1 MNNINEELELS
12 KNNVNTDTIID
23 DAIIKAGSQKS
34 LASVLQCTQAYIS
47 LIKYGKRLAPIEFW
61 DKVFKYMD
69 LKLSDKAVKL
79 AYMHICNRY
88 NYNKLMKA
96 MEE

>member
-1 MNNINEELELS
+1 MNNINEELELT
-12 KNNVNTDTIID
+12 KNNVNTETIFD
-23 DAIIKAGSQKS
+23 DAIIKAGSQNA
-34 LASVLQCTQAYIS
+34 LASVLQCTQAYVS
-47 LIKYGKRLAPIEFW
+47 LVKKGKRLAPIEFW
-61 DKVFKYMD
+61 DKVFKFMD

-88 NYNKLMKA
+88 NYNKLMRA

>member
-1 MNNINEELELS
+1 MFNVAGEIELS

-23 DAIIKAGSQKS
+23 DAIIKAGSQKN

-61 DKVFKYMD
+61 EKVFKFMD

-88 NYNKLMKA
+88 NYNKLMRA